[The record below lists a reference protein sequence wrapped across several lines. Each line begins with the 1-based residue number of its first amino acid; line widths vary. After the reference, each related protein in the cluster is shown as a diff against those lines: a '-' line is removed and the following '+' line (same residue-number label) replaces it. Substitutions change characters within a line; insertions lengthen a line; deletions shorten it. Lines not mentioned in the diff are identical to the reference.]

1 MYRCLTLLYQKK
13 YKKYL
18 YFFIFND
25 MILTNFDERG
35 QMSMKILITGANGM
49 LAKEV
54 REKFSEGNEIIL
66 TDVAELDITN
76 EKGVYDFITKLKPE
90 YIINCAAFT
99 AVDKAEECY
108 ELADKING
116 DGPTNLAKAAKS
128 VGAKLVHISTD
139 YVFGGDLDISKD
151 YKEEDS
157 KTPVTVYGKTK
168 LHGEQGIEN
177 NMDEYYIF
185 RTAWLYGIGGN
196 NFVKTMTKLGS
207 TRDEINVVSDQH
219 GSPTYAK
226 DLTEIIYQAIEKK
239 IPYGVYNATN
249 EGYTT
254 WYDFTKEILDMQNIK
269 CKVKPVTTEEYIE
282 MMKITQAKRPFNS
295 QMSKQKLAEQ
305 GIIVPEWKDGLRRY
319 LEEERT
325 INEK

>member
-1 MYRCLTLLYQKK
+1 
-13 YKKYL
+13 
-18 YFFIFND
+18 
-25 MILTNFDERG
+25 
-35 QMSMKILITGANGM
+35 MKILITGANGM

-54 REKFSEGNEIIL
+54 REKFAKGNEITL
-66 TDVAELDITN
+66 TDVAEL
-76 EKGVYDFITKLKPE
+76 EKKKKKAVFDFVNDLKPE

-99 AVDKAEECY
+99 AVDKAEDCY

-151 YKEEDS
+151 FKEDDPKEL
-157 KTPVTVYGKTK
+157 VTVYGKTK
-168 LHGEQGIEN
+168 LHGEEGIEN

-196 NFVKTMTKLGS
+196 NFVKTMTKLGQ
-207 TRDEINVVSDQH
+207 TRDEINVVADQH

-226 DLTEIIYQAIEKK
+226 DLTEIIYSAIQKQ
-239 IPYGVYNATN
+239 IPYGVYHATN
-249 EGYTT
+249 QGYTT
-254 WYDFTKEILDMQNIK
+254 WYEFTKEILAEQEIE
-269 CKVKPVTTEEYIE
+269 CKVNPVTTEEYIE

-295 QMSKQKLAEQ
+295 QLSKNKLLEQ
-305 GIIVPEWKDGLRRY
+305 GINVPEWKDGLKRY
-319 LEEERT
+319 LEEA
-325 INEK
+325 KKCQ

>member
-1 MYRCLTLLYQKK
+1 
-13 YKKYL
+13 
-18 YFFIFND
+18 
-25 MILTNFDERG
+25 
-35 QMSMKILITGANGM
+35 MKILITGANGM

-157 KTPVTVYGKTK
+157 KAPVTVYGKTK

-185 RTAWLYGIGGN
+185 RTAWLYGVGGN

-305 GIIVPEWKDGLRRY
+305 GIIVPEWKDGLKRY
-319 LEEERT
+319 LEEERK